1 MRLRRHCLEL
11 LKMLTQEISLCP
23 RLSPALFPVLLRDQ
37 NNLKFS
43 PWHLLPAWGSLP
55 YPGVASLP
63 GPRHPGDSATQM
75 ESRAQ
80 RWAAGGTG
88 DQGECVEAGDG
99 AGMRRGTWARYCSEL

>member
-1 MRLRRHCLEL
+1 
-11 LKMLTQEISLCP
+11 MLTQEISLCP

-43 PWHLLPAWGSLP
+43 PWNLLPAWGPLP
-55 YPGVASLP
+55 HPGGPSLP
-63 GPRHPGDSATQM
+63 GPRYPGDSAAQM

-99 AGMRRGTWARYCSEL
+99 AGVRRGTWARYCSEFQTPCALC

>member
-1 MRLRRHCLEL
+1 MRLRRHCPEL

-23 RLSPALFPVLLRDQ
+23 RLSSALFPVLLRDQ

-43 PWHLLPAWGSLP
+43 PWHLLPAWGPLP

-88 DQGECVEAGDG
+88 DQESVW
-99 AGMRRGTWARYCSEL
+99 RREMGQV